1 MKKIEAIKF
10 DDPVK
15 QHKKILRSINFDEDV
30 LKFLDEESQKTGIS
44 VSYIVNN
51 LCRQYKI
58 QKSTNKGRPA
68 K

>member
-1 MKKIEAIKF
+1 MKKIDEMRF

-15 QHKKILRSINFDEDV
+15 QQKVLRSINFDEDV
-30 LKFLDEESQKTGIS
+30 LKFLDEVSQKTGIS
-44 VSYIVNN
+44 VSYLVND

-58 QKSTNKGRPA
+58 QKSKNKGRTT